1 MALFADDSI
10 VKQIIHNANFQHNG
24 ADIMPDD

>member
-10 VKQIIHNANFQHNG
+10 VKQIIYSANFLHNG
-24 ADIMPDD
+24 ADIMSRD